1 MPDSI
6 TDKVDPL
13 VSLEDV
19 LTNHHTRIIALEKQV
34 VLLLGIVKSQD
45 AFNSAIT
52 DKITGQEEVIA
63 H

>member
-6 TDKVDPL
+6 TDKENAL

-19 LTNHHTRIIALEKQV
+19 LTNHHTRITALEKQV

-52 DKITGQEEVIA
+52 DKVTEKEEIIA